1 LIVDYIG
8 VFRNLQKALAI
19 YATPAAGAAA
29 GDRPIESKQT
39 LVALL
44 KRAIAELTTYC
55 ANKGID
61 LAAIQT
67 ATGFAKT
74 KLLDDAVEAL
84 ITSEEQKKEYLAQAG
99 QVTRIYKAILPDAAA
114 NEVSA
119 DVVLFSVIARKIRA
133 LTPTA
138 DISEVMQRVEELL
151 DRSIAAEG
159 YVIEAQTRAEAE
171 LVDLSQIDFGTL
183 AATFTA
189 AAHKRTETEK
199 LRGLIA
205 KKLSRMIRLNP
216 SRLDYQD
223 RFQKLIDDYNAGSIN
238 LELFFAE
245 LMKLAQSLNEEEKRA
260 ISENLSEEELALF
273 DILTRPEPKLSK
285 KEEQEVKK
293 VAKELLEKLK
303 WEKLV
308 IDWRLKQQTR
318 AAVKDTI
325 EETLDRLP
333 TVYTK
338 ELYDKKC
345 DLAYKHIYS
354 SYFGPRQSIYQ
365 SSSPL
370 S

>member
-1 LIVDYIG
+1 
-8 VFRNLQKALAI
+8 
-19 YATPAAGAAA
+19 
-29 GDRPIESKQT
+29 
-39 LVALL
+39 
-44 KRAIAELTTYC
+44 
-55 ANKGID
+55 
-61 LAAIQT
+61 
-67 ATGFAKT
+67 
-74 KLLDDAVEAL
+74 
-84 ITSEEQKKEYLAQAG
+84 
-99 QVTRIYKAILPDAAA
+99 
-114 NEVSA
+114 
-119 DVVLFSVIARKIRA
+119 
-133 LTPTA
+133 
-138 DISEVMQRVEELL
+138 MQRVEELL

-159 YVIEAQTRAEAE
+159 YVIAAQTRAEAE
-171 LVDLSQIDFGTL
+171 LVDLSQIDFDAL
-183 AATFTA
+183 AAQFTA
-189 AAHKRTETEK
+189 AARKRTEAEK

-205 KKLSRMIRLNP
+205 KKLNRMIRLNP

-245 LMKLAQSLNEEEKRA
+245 LMKLAQSLNEEEKRT

-273 DILTRPEPKLSK
+273 DILTRPDPKLSK

-303 WEKLV
+303 QEKLV

-333 TVYTK
+333 NVYTK

-365 SSSPL
+365 SSSP
-370 S
+370 SDRTTRAS